1 MSRNPSTPSLT
12 RYRWAVASRTIA
24 AFGGGYVLSAAFA
37 ASLGLV
43 LVHGFDQPRVDAVSW
58 GSMLSFVMFC
68 TAVLWAFACTSA
80 TKAWTGIALPTVACL
95 AVSWWLYGG
104 QA

>member
-1 MSRNPSTPSLT
+1 MNRNPSSLT
-12 RYRWAVASRTIA
+12 RYRWAVASRTLA

-43 LVHGFDQPRVDAVSW
+43 LVHGFGQPRVDAVSW
-58 GSMLSFVMFC
+58 GSMLSFVVFSI
-68 TAVLWAFACTSA
+68 AVLWAFDCSSA
-80 TKAWTGIALPTVACL
+80 VKAWVGIAAPSAVML
-95 AVSWWLYGG
+95 AMSWWLYGG